1 MSFENKHN
9 ISNLKLCG
17 EGDDREGLPHGETL
31 LSVDE
36 QRVGLDLE
44 VVLQP
49 CLLLQQAL
57 RELTKSIKK
66 SVISVLFRLYILCR
80 LQNNPYSLVAS
91 VSLFNYFVMRYV
103 GSYECITIYQPGGLV
118 PPRSASC

>member
-1 MSFENKHN
+1 MAKFSKNVCCCGKFLIMSFENKHN

-57 RELTKSIKK
+57 RDY
-66 SVISVLFRLYILCR
+66 ISYAEQPLLF
-80 LQNNPYSLVAS
+80 S
-91 VSLFNYFVMRYV
+91 
-103 GSYECITIYQPGGLV
+103 CI
-118 PPRSASC
+118 C